1 MASFKRLFTPFSHL
15 NSNVLVP
22 FRCHVGYMPVEG
34 PIVPKDTPAMLLYA
48 ELKKINLKPVSRL
61 DF

>member
-22 FRCHVGYMPVEG
+22 FRCHVGYMPFEG